1 VTVLERIIGNARVE
15 AEDQLFR
22 DLSQRVDEQ
31 TRSKILALLKVR
43 PGEKTTPFQ
52 QLQRA
57 AGRPSPDTFNRE
69 VDALVEVRALLP
81 DDLDLGDLDGQLV
94 ERLALMVSGL
104 PTKALAQ
111 HQEAKRVGLLL
122 LWLWRLRTQLIDTAL
137 TVSHE
142 LIAGALRHARN
153 AAVKE
158 QQKQNK
164 RVAPLLTICGDV
176 VLRQNSDLQQT
187 LDFPLHPRYSRLD
200 DPRLTCLRFYTCLR
214 IQTPSGAGAG
224 ESRPP
229 TTTGRLSSPPSATA
243 TAPTRSPLLGLALQ
257 SLESMALGPL
267 DRQAGDRS
275 PLASRRI

>member
-1 VTVLERIIGNARVE
+1 LLADTERMLRGQKIILPGVTVLERIIGNARVE

-22 DLSQRVDEQ
+22 DLSQWVDEQ

-57 AGRPSPDTFNRE
+57 AGRPSPDAFKRE

-104 PTKALAQ
+104 PTNALAQ

-137 TVSHE
+137 TVSNE
-142 LIAGALRHARN
+142 LIAGALRRARN

-176 VLRQNSDLQQT
+176 LETLLDESIADLRPTIFQRFPRPKIEALPAECRTLATPASHLHFQEVRQRYGYLRQ
-187 LDFPLHPRYSRLD
+187 FVRLAAGN
-200 DPRLTCLRFYTCLR
+200 R
-214 IQTPSGAGAG
+214 IKCIAG
-224 ESRPP
+224 
-229 TTTGRLSSPPSATA
+229 TGDT
-243 TAPTRSPLLGLALQ
+243 
-257 SLESMALGPL
+257 
-267 DRQAGDRS
+267 
-275 PLASRRI
+275 